1 MRALSVFKDF
11 LQTCF
16 SCASISSLWIQLK
29 QKRIDSLVLMH
40 VCYAMDVYSYTRVIR
55 HHWLSKV
62 LMLDATFDPSM
73 THLIG
78 TPPNLSSVSKVYQ
91 KSVSKSPHSDM
102 TPL

>member
-16 SCASISSLWIQLK
+16 SCASLSSLWIQLK

-40 VCYAMDVYSYTRVIR
+40 VYYAMDVYSYTRVIR
-55 HHWLSKV
+55 HQRHSKV

-78 TPPNLSSVSKVYQ
+78 TPQTSPVYPECIKRVYQ
-91 KSVSKSPHSDM
+91 SPH
-102 TPL
+102 TLI